1 MGLGGG
7 IGTNPGGIMSRGPTD
22 QNRNNE
28 ILNHNYDSINER
40 KISHEEQFK
49 SGIDLYSQFNLNN
62 QKQDAYKNPFQTD
75 HLLPDQNG
83 FKTDPNNLIDYQT
96 KLQEQQAKHVSS
108 ISDLGLGTDTSGLVS
123 KSSIAS
129 SHLLNTSQS
138 QNDYNPL
145 TSALSS
151 TSTVGAGGQ
160 IPQMNTAGTNRIGDL
175 PQISHQNQL
184 SNHNVYQTASS
195 QLTLTCPQCY
205 RQFDSAPFFWYHVSV
220 EHNIYSSFN
229 SLNPLNPLN
238 SNGAQTVNTQQGLH
252 HLPMNH
258 TLHNNP
264 SNDQND
270 SRLMSSSDHF
280 NFGLPHINPAT

>member
-1 MGLGGG
+1 MLVTDLTVLSPTSIILSSISGLLQ
-7 IGTNPGGIMSRGPTD
+7 IQKLIE
-22 QNRNNE
+22 NRYIPE
-28 ILNHNYDSINER
+28 ILRTKNI
-40 KISHEEQFK
+40 F
-49 SGIDLYSQFNLNN
+49 
-62 QKQDAYKNPFQTD
+62 QDAYKNPFQTD

-108 ISDLGLGTDTSGLVS
+108 ISDLGLGGTTGDTSGLV

-151 TSTVGAGGQ
+151 TVGVSSTVGGGAGGQ
-160 IPQMNTAGTNRIGDL
+160 IPQMNTANRIGDL

-238 SNGAQTVNTQQGLH
+238 SNGAQTVNTQQGKFLI
-252 HLPMNH
+252 P
-258 TLHNNP
+258 
-264 SNDQND
+264 D
-270 SRLMSSSDHF
+270 
-280 NFGLPHINPAT
+280 

>member
-1 MGLGGG
+1 M
-7 IGTNPGGIMSRGPTD
+7 I
-22 QNRNNE
+22 
-28 ILNHNYDSINER
+28 
-40 KISHEEQFK
+40 
-49 SGIDLYSQFNLNN
+49 
-62 QKQDAYKNPFQTD
+62 QDAYKNPFQTD

-108 ISDLGLGTDTSGLVS
+108 ISDLGLGTDTSGVGL

-160 IPQMNTAGTNRIGDL
+160 IPQMNTAGTNRIGEL

-195 QLTLTCPQCY
+195 QLTLTCPQRY

-238 SNGAQTVNTQQGLH
+238 SNGAQTVNTQQGKFLI
-252 HLPMNH
+252 P
-258 TLHNNP
+258 
-264 SNDQND
+264 D
-270 SRLMSSSDHF
+270 
-280 NFGLPHINPAT
+280 